1 MAACPMCEYDPVAP
15 IGETWLLEAD
25 SYCPTQNSLKGNTKA
40 GYDYRR
46 WRRVWEDTFGDQLRA
61 LPRSIVRRRVT
72 ITRFYGK
79 GRRAYDRGNFIGGC
93 KPLIDTLVNMG
104 ALYNDNAVFLEDH
117 YQQVKSPDGV
127 DRIRLLIEDLA

>member
-1 MAACPMCEYDPVAP
+1 MCSYDADADVADQ
-15 IGETWLLEAD
+15 WLFVAD

-40 GYDYRR
+40 GYDYRK
-46 WRRVWEDTFGDQLRA
+46 WRRHWEDTFGDFFRA
-61 LPRSIVRRRVT
+61 MPRSILLRRVT
-72 ITRFYGK
+72 ITRHYGK

-117 YQQVKSPDGV
+117 YIQEKSADGV
-127 DRIRLLIEDLA
+127 DRVSVLIEELA